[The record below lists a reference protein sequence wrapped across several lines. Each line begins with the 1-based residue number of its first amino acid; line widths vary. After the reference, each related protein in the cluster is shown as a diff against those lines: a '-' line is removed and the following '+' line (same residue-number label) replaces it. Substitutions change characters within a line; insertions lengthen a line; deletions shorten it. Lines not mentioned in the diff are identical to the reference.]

1 MKPENTYSP
10 VSSLFSKQLN
20 LSDFGF
26 EKPALKKIKEIN
38 KDIRPNKLLKF
49 IQYIFK
55 YSKIVLNKYSSH
67 FSKHDFTQPVLFTL
81 LAVKIYTRTTY
92 RQITDLL
99 ELSDKIQ
106 KYLHLKKVPHYTTLQ
121 KFFKRLPT
129 AALQELNKQI
139 LINNKINGEIIVLD
153 GSGFT
158 NDYADKYYAIIRWK
172 ERKSYVKNHI
182 SIDVDSRLILHFA
195 AQRGPR
201 FDTRFAIAAIRNV
214 KKFNPKY
221 ILADRAYDT
230 EPIRKCINE
239 EAKAEDQIPLK
250 TRAKTGH
257 YRLKSKNTFNQEIYS
272 RRNNVESIFS
282 VIKRIFNG
290 TNRSR
295 SLQLS
300 NKETKLKNTIYNI
313 YRLTQ
318 IQWNWGFLQSQKNK
332 KQTKFSK
339 NKNQLKNFASIPQ
352 NWIMS

>member
-1 MKPENTYSP
+1 MNKENTYSP

-38 KDIRPNKLLKF
+38 KKIKPNKLLKF
-49 IQYIFK
+49 IKYVFK

-67 FSKHDFTQPVLFTL
+67 FSKHDFTQPALFTL
-81 LAVKIYTRTTY
+81 LAVKIYARSTY

-106 KYLHLKKVPHYTTLQ
+106 KFLHLKKVPHYTTLQ
-121 KFFKRLPT
+121 KFFQRLPT
-129 AALQELNKQI
+129 SILQELNKQI
-139 LINNKINGEIIVLD
+139 LINHRINSEIIALD
-153 GSGFT
+153 GS
-158 NDYADKYYAIIRWK
+158 
-172 ERKSYVKNHI
+172 VKNHI

-201 FDTRFAIAAIRNV
+201 FDTRFAIAAIRNI
-214 KKFNPKY
+214 KRYNLKY

-239 EAKAEDQIPLK
+239 ETKAEDQIPLK
-250 TRAKTGH
+250 TRAKNGY
-257 YRLKSKNTFNQEIYS
+257 YRLKSKNKFNQEIYS

-300 NKETKLKNTIYNI
+300 NKETKLKNTLYNI
-313 YRLTQ
+313 YRSTQ
-318 IQWNWGFLQSQKNK
+318 IQ
-332 KQTKFSK
+332 
-339 NKNQLKNFASIPQ
+339 
-352 NWIMS
+352 